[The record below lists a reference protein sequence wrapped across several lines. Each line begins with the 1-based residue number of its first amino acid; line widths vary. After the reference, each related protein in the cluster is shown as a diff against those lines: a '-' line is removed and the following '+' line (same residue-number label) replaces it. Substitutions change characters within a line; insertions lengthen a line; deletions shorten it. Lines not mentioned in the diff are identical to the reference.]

1 MTDNLNKGGTQ
12 KFSAQKIDETRI
24 RVVLQKVSVA
34 LEKRGYNPINQLVG
48 YIISGD
54 PTYIT
59 STDNSRQLIT
69 QIDRDQII
77 EHLLINFMRG
87 DDE

>member
-1 MTDNLNKGGTQ
+1 MTDNLLKNGTQ
-12 KFSAQKIDETRI
+12 KFNAQKIDEARI
-24 RVVLQKVSVA
+24 RLVLKKVSNA
-34 LEKRGYNPINQLVG
+34 LEKRGYNPTNQLVG

-59 STDNSRQLIT
+59 STDNSRQLIS

-77 EHLLINFMRG
+77 EHLLINFMR
-87 DDE
+87 EENE

>member
-1 MTDNLNKGGTQ
+1 MGKTLRDNLGGTQ
-12 KFSAQKIDETRI
+12 KFDSQKIDEERI
-24 RVVLQKVSVA
+24 RTILEKVSVA
-34 LEKRGYNPINQLVG
+34 LEKRGYNPTNQLVG

-69 QIDRDQII
+69 QLDRDQIV
-77 EHLLINFMRG
+77 EHLLRSFMKK
-87 DDE
+87 